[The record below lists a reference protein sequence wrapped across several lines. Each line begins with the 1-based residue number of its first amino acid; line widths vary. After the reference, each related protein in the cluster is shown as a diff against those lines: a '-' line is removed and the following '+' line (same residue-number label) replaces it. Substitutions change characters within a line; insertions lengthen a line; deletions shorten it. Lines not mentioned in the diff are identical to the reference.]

1 MATITAPTLIA
12 PVITAYQAQAQAGGF
27 LSECLPD
34 RFCAGRPQFDSEAQ
48 IWRVPVLLSYAVIGP
63 VGQVGEVLVSA
74 TAEEVVSA
82 TPREEMMVA
91 ARALYEQNR
100 ETIEAP
106 VS

>member
-1 MATITAPTLIA
+1 MATITASTLIA

-27 LSECLPD
+27 LNNCLPD
-34 RFCAGRPQFDSEAQ
+34 RFCAGRPQFDSEEQ

-74 TAEEVVSA
+74 TSEEVISA
-82 TPREEMMVA
+82 TSREEMMA
-91 ARALYEQNR
+91 AALALYEQYR

-106 VS
+106 IS